1 MEIQVLPLRIGM
13 GQKKLKRFAEIAS
26 FDHVLEYPENTSGK
40 WHEHFGNSNPI
51 VLELACGKGEYT
63 IGLAAMY
70 PEKNFIGVDVKGN
83 RIWVGAKKAIAEGL
97 NNVAFLRSQ
106 IGMIEK
112 YFAASEV
119 SEIWLPFPD
128 PQLRKSK
135 AKKRLTHPAF
145 LRKYQ
150 QILQKDGY
158 IHLKTDS
165 PVLFAFTKTV
175 IDLYG
180 LQLFEESDD
189 ITQDIKQN
197 PELLIKT
204 HYEGLNIAGSDRIHY
219 LKFVL
224 SSEMPIEKDE
234 VLAAIVREK
243 ETGEKEGNKKNEE
256 ETD

>member
-1 MEIQVLPLRIGM
+1 M

-26 FDHVLEYPENTSGK
+26 FDHVLEYPENMAGK
-40 WHEHFGNSNPI
+40 WHEHFGNNNPI
-51 VLELACGKGEYT
+51 VLELACGKGEYAV
-63 IGLAAMY
+63 GLATMY
-70 PEKNFIGVDVKGN
+70 PDKNFIGVDVKGN
-83 RIWVGAKKAIAEGL
+83 RIWVGAKRALNEGL
-97 NNVAFLRSQ
+97 KNVAFLRSQ

-112 YFAASEV
+112 YFAEGEV

-150 QILQKDGY
+150 QFLRKDGY

-165 PVLFAFTKTV
+165 PVLHAFTKMV
-175 IDLYG
+175 IDIYG

-189 ITQDIKQN
+189 ISRDLKQN

-204 HYEGLNIAGSDRIHY
+204 HYEGLNIARSNRIHY

-224 SSEMPIEKDE
+224 NTMLPIEKDE
-234 VLAAIVREK
+234 ILAAMVKEK
-243 ETGEKEGNKKNEE
+243 ETGETEGSTIDEE

>member
-1 MEIQVLPLRIGM
+1 MGIQVLPLPIGM

-26 FDHVLEYPENTSGK
+26 FDHVLEYPENTAGK
-40 WHEHFGNSNPI
+40 WHEHFGNNNPI
-51 VLELACGKGEYT
+51 ILELACGKGEYS
-63 IGLAAMY
+63 IGLATMY
-70 PEKNFIGVDVKGN
+70 PHKNFIGVDVKGN
-83 RIWVGAKKAIAEGL
+83 RIWVGAKKAMAYGL
-97 NNVAFLRSQ
+97 KNVVFIRSQ

-112 YFAASEV
+112 YFAEGEV

-135 AKKRLTHPAF
+135 SKKRLTHPIF

-150 QILQKDGY
+150 QILEANGY
-158 IHLKTDS
+158 VHLKTDS
-165 PVLFAFTKTV
+165 PILFGFTKTV
-175 IDLYG
+175 IGLYG
-180 LQLFEESDD
+180 LKLFEESDD
-189 ITQDIKQN
+189 ISQDLKQK

-224 SSEMPIEKDE
+224 DSEMPIEKDE
-234 VLAAIVREK
+234 ELATIVREK
-243 ETGEKEGNKKNEE
+243 ETGEKEGSKKDEE

>member
-1 MEIQVLPLRIGM
+1 M

-26 FDHVLEYPENTSGK
+26 FDHVLEYPENTAGK
-40 WHEHFGNSNPI
+40 WHEHFGNNNPI

-63 IGLAAMY
+63 VGLAAMY
-70 PEKNFIGVDVKGN
+70 PDKNFIGVDVKGN
-83 RIWVGAKKAIAEGL
+83 RIWVGAKKAINEGL
-97 NNVAFLRSQ
+97 KNVAFLRSQ

-112 YFAASEV
+112 YFSAGEV

-128 PQLRKSK
+128 PQLRRSK

-150 QILQKDGY
+150 QILDPNGY

-180 LQLFEESDD
+180 LKLFEESED
-189 ITQDIKQN
+189 ISKDLKQN

-204 HYEGLNIAGSDRIHY
+204 HYEGLNIARSNRIHY

-224 SSEMPIEKDE
+224 NGDLPFEKDE
-234 VLAAIVREK
+234 QLAAIVKEK
-243 ETGEKEGNKKNEE
+243 ETGEKEGTTIDEE

>member
-1 MEIQVLPLRIGM
+1 MALQVLPLRSDM

-26 FDHVLEYPENTSGK
+26 FDHVLEYPENTAGK
-40 WHEHFGNSNPI
+40 WHEHFGNNNPI

-63 IGLAAMY
+63 VGLAAMY
-70 PEKNFIGVDVKGN
+70 PDKNFIGVDVKGN
-83 RIWVGAKKAIAEGL
+83 RIWVGAKKAINEGL

-112 YFAASEV
+112 YFSAGEV

-128 PQLRKSK
+128 PQLRRSK

-150 QILQKDGY
+150 QILDPNGY

-175 IDLYG
+175 IDLYD
-180 LQLFEESDD
+180 LKLFEQSED
-189 ITQDIKQN
+189 ISEDLKQN

-204 HYEGLNIAGSDRIHY
+204 HYEGLNIARSNRIHY

-224 SSEMPIEKDE
+224 NADLPLEKDE
-234 VLAAIVREK
+234 QLAAIVKEK
-243 ETGEKEGNKKNEE
+243 ETGEKEGTAIDEE

>member
-1 MEIQVLPLRIGM
+1 M

-26 FDHVLEYPENTSGK
+26 FDHVLEYPENMAGR
-40 WHEHFGNSNPI
+40 WHEHFGNKHPI
-51 VLELACGKGEYT
+51 VLELACGKGEYSV
-63 IGLAAMY
+63 GLAAMY
-70 PEKNFIGVDVKGN
+70 PNKNFIGVDVKGN

-97 NNVAFLRSQ
+97 QNVAFLRSQ
-106 IGMIEK
+106 IGLIEK
-112 YFAASEV
+112 YFAAGEV

-128 PQLRKSK
+128 PQLRRSK

-150 QILQKDGY
+150 QILQQDGY

-175 IDLYG
+175 IELYG
-180 LQLFEESDD
+180 LQLFEESSD
-189 ITQDIKQN
+189 ISQELKQN

-204 HYEGLNIAGSDRIHY
+204 HYEGLNIARSNRIHY

-224 SSEMPIEKDE
+224 NGELQIEKDE
-234 VLAAIVREK
+234 KLAAIVKEI
-243 ETGEKEGNKKNEE
+243 ETGEKEGTILDEE

>member
-1 MEIQVLPLRIGM
+1 M

-26 FDHVLEYPENTSGK
+26 FDHVLEYPENMAGK
-40 WHEHFGNSNPI
+40 WHEHFGNNNPI
-51 VLELACGKGEYT
+51 VLELACGKGEYA
-63 IGLAAMY
+63 IGLSMMY
-70 PEKNFIGVDVKGN
+70 PDKNFIGVDVKGN
-83 RIWVGAKKAIAEGL
+83 RIWVGAKRALKEGL
-97 NNVAFLRSQ
+97 HNVAFLRSQ

-112 YFAASEV
+112 YFAEGEV

-128 PQLRKSK
+128 PQLRRSK

-150 QILQKDGY
+150 QFLKQDGY

-165 PVLFAFTKTV
+165 PVLHAFTKMV
-175 IDLYG
+175 IDIYG

-189 ITQDIKQN
+189 ISRDLKQN

-204 HYEGLNIAGSDRIHY
+204 HYEGLNIARSNRIHY

-224 SSEMPIEKDE
+224 NRTLPIHHDE
-234 VLAAIVREK
+234 ILAAMVNEK
-243 ETGEKEGNKKNEE
+243 ETGETEGSTINEE